1 MQERDRTKLPHC
13 RLAQCADG
21 MNSFGRLHLVSD
33 CWCGGGRGDE
43 GMCRG
48 GKGGRRKGN
57 RLGVS
62 TQKEKWIK

>member
-33 CWCGGGRGDE
+33 CWFGGGEEMRE
-43 GMCRG
+43 CVEEV
-48 GKGGRRKGN
+48 KGEEE
-57 RLGVS
+57 
-62 TQKEKWIK
+62 KETD